1 MSIHVETVSAPPAGQ
16 CFRLLQWR
24 DNLQEVDYCEAL
36 GNTTRIHGAGDHWHL
51 HKEMELTWIEHGRG
65 TRVVGDHIAQFSG
78 PELVLL
84 GAQLP
89 HCWHGLKHSS
99 GLALQFYWP
108 LNHPIRALPE
118 FATLQ
123 TLWENSGR
131 GLLFGAGTARSVAA
145 AMKEMLTASAPV
157 RLGLLLEILGELAAI
172 PAQQSQQLSH
182 QDFSLSTGARHQ
194 PGIQR
199 VIQHAL
205 TDYAAPFSME
215 ATLHLAGMSKATFAR
230 QFLRFTGLTYT
241 EFLGRVRLDQA
252 RQQLFTTD
260 ETVSGVAFSVG
271 FNHLS
276 HFNRAYRERFG
287 ATPTEDRG
295 RQNASG
301 LRNSSTGQAEA
312 PRPPI
317 PRKSDCD

>member
-1 MSIHVETVSAPPAGQ
+1 MSIHIESVIAPPAGQ
-16 CFRLLQWR
+16 CFRLLRWR
-24 DNLQEVDYCEAL
+24 DNLHEVDYCDAL
-36 GNTTRIHGAGDHWHL
+36 GKTTAVQGAGEHWHL

-65 TRVVGDHIAQFSG
+65 TRVVGDSIAPFSG

-89 HCWHGLKHSS
+89 HCWHGLTHSS
-99 GLALQFYWP
+99 GLAIQFYWP
-108 LNHPIRALPE
+108 IEHPVRALPE
-118 FATLQ
+118 FAALQ
-123 TLWENSGR
+123 PLWERSGR
-131 GLLFGAGTARSVAA
+131 GLLFETEVGASIAA
-145 AMKEMLTASAPV
+145 AMGSMLRCSGPV
-157 RLGLLLEILGELAAI
+157 RLGVLLQILGELAGISGEHAV
-172 PAQQSQQLSH
+172 QLSR

-205 TDYAAPFSME
+205 THYEIPFSMD

-241 EFLGRVRLDQA
+241 EFLGRIRLDHA
-252 RQQLFTTD
+252 RQQLLTSD
-260 ETVSGVAFSVG
+260 ETVSGVAFAVG

-287 ATPTEDRG
+287 VTPTQDRG
-295 RQNASG
+295 KRDA
-301 LRNSSTGQAEA
+301 
-312 PRPPI
+312 
-317 PRKSDCD
+317 